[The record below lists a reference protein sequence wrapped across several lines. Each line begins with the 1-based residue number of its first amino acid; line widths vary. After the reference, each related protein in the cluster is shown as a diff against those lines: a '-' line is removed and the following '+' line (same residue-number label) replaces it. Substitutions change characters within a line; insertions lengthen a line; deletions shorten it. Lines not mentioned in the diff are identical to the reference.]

1 MGRWKCD
8 QRGEDPGDEYF
19 VLRMA
24 EFVFV
29 NVHACVCVCVSVIY
43 KHIDTL
49 GGGCIVP
56 SQ

>member
-29 NVHACVCVCVSVIY
+29 NVRACVCVCVC
-43 KHIDTL
+43 HI
-49 GGGCIVP
+49 
-56 SQ
+56 